1 MTNDTATD
9 GTVDRTVVRTALVF
23 PGQGA
28 QKQGMGEAWREGES
42 WPLVAGISEY
52 TGVDVEDLLLKADD
66 ETLRR
71 TDLAQIAVFTTEV
84 LAHREAAAAGVLG
97 EVVACAGHS
106 LGEYTALYAAGA
118 LPLADTAR
126 LVAARGRAMRGCAER
141 WPGTMAAVVRL
152 DAETVEGLAAAAR
165 EAGEELW
172 VANVNAPGAIVV
184 SGTAEGVARLGESA
198 VESGGKVIPL
208 AVGGA
213 FHSPRMAD
221 ASAELEAALAAVEF
235 AAEHLPVVANVD
247 ARSYTGGAIPR
258 LPLGGTPWRDLEL
271 RQLTSPVRWEQS
283 VRTLADELGCTRFVE
298 LGPGRQLTGMI
309 RRIVKDAAAVP
320 VDSSAALAK
329 LTRTPDS
336 G

>member
-1 MTNDTATD
+1 MTDDAPE
-9 GTVDRTVVRTALVF
+9 VRTALVF

-28 QKQGMGEAWREGES
+28 QKQGMGEAWRETGS
-42 WPLVAGISEY
+42 WPVVAGISEH

-141 WPGTMAAVVRL
+141 SPGTMAAVVRL
-152 DAETVEGLAAAAR
+152 DAETVEGLAAAVR

-172 VANVNAPGAIVV
+172 VANTNAPGAIVV
-184 SGTAEGVARLGESA
+184 SGTADGVARLGESA

-213 FHSPRMAD
+213 FHSPRMA
-221 ASAELEAALAAVEF
+221 AAAAELEAALAAVEF
-235 AAEHLPVVANVD
+235 AAEHMPVVANVD
-247 ARSYTGGAIPR
+247 ARPHTGGD
-258 LPLGGTPWRDLEL
+258 TWRDLEL

-283 VRTLADELGCTRFVE
+283 VRTLAGELGCTRFVE

-309 RRIVKDAAAVP
+309 RRIAKGAATVA

-329 LTRTPDS
+329 LTHTPDP

>member
-1 MTNDTATD
+1 MTNETTER
-9 GTVDRTVVRTALVF
+9 TPDRRGVGPAEPRTALVF

-28 QKQGMGEAWREGES
+28 QKQGMGEAWRETES

-97 EVVACAGHS
+97 EVAACAGHS
-106 LGEYTALYAAGA
+106 LGEYTALYASGA
-118 LPLADTAR
+118 LSLADTAR
-126 LVAARGRAMRGCAER
+126 LVAARGRAMRACAAKS
-141 WPGTMAAVVRL
+141 PGTMAAVVRL
-152 DAETVEGLAAAAR
+152 DEETVAGLAARTR

-172 VANVNAPGAIVV
+172 VANINAPGAIVV
-184 SGTAEGVARLGESA
+184 SGTADGVARLGESA

-221 ASAELEAALAAVEF
+221 AAAELKAALAAVEF
-235 AAEHLPVVANVD
+235 AAEHMPVVANVD
-247 ARSYTGGAIPR
+247 ARPHTGGDR
-258 LPLGGTPWRDLEL
+258 WRDLEL
-271 RQLTSPVRWEQS
+271 RQLTSPVRWDAC
-283 VRTLADELGCTRFVE
+283 VRTLAEELGCTRFVE

-309 RRIVKDAAAVP
+309 RRIAKGAVTVP
-320 VDSSAALAK
+320 VDSSAALTK
-329 LTRTPDS
+329 LTAEAP
-336 G
+336 

>member
-1 MTNDTATD
+1 MTNDDRANTENRASTD
-9 GTVDRTVVRTALVF
+9 NGNARTALVF

-28 QKQGMGEAWREGES
+28 QKQGMGEVWREAES
-42 WPLVAGISEY
+42 WPLVAGISEH

-84 LAHREAAAAGVLG
+84 LAHREAVAAGVLG

-118 LPLADTAR
+118 LSLADAAR
-126 LVAARGRAMRGCAER
+126 LVAARGRAMRVCAER
-141 WPGTMAAVVRL
+141 SPGTMAAVVRL
-152 DAETVEGLAAAAR
+152 DASTVEALAARAQ

-208 AVGGA
+208 KVGGA

-221 ASAELEAALAAVEF
+221 AAAELEAALTAVEF
-235 AAEHLPVVANVD
+235 AAEHMPVVANVD
-247 ARSYTGGAIPR
+247 AHAYTDGGR
-258 LPLGGTPWRDLEL
+258 WRDLEL
-271 RQLTSPVRWEQS
+271 RQLTSPVRWEEC
-283 VRTLADELGCTRFVE
+283 VRTLAGELGCTRFVE

-309 RRIVKDAAAVP
+309 RRIAKDAATVP

-329 LTRTPDS
+329 LTAPSD
-336 G
+336 